1 MRHRSKGSLAFR
13 TLVFTAVLI
22 GVVPCTRAQAPFPT
36 RPITMVV
43 PFAAGG
49 PTDVMGRILAQ
60 QMSQTLGQQIVI
72 ENVTGAGGTIGTL
85 RVARAA
91 PDGYTMILGN
101 LGTHAAASGIY
112 KSLSYDPRTDF
123 EPVMI
128 IGNTPMVL
136 VVKNG
141 LPVSTLKDL
150 LALARAKPGKVAFGS
165 AGVGS
170 ISHLTLILFNSLTN
184 AQVQHVPYRGLSQA
198 VNDVLAGQIDG
209 VFDQAVTAVPH
220 IRSGGEKAIVVTA
233 MSRTPQLPDIP
244 TSIEAGLPDL
254 QTNAWT
260 ALFFP
265 KATPKAIV
273 ERMNAAVDRAMRV
286 DAIARQMAELGA
298 DLPPSDRRSPQ
309 ALAELVRTEVG
320 KWVPVIRAT
329 GVAE

>member
-1 MRHRSKGSLAFR
+1 MRYLSIDNSVIRVLIIA
-13 TLVFTAVLI
+13 AVLFGI
-22 GVVPCTRAQAPFPT
+22 APGARAQLPYPT

-60 QMSQTLGQQIVI
+60 QMSQILGQQIII
-72 ENVTGAGGTIGTL
+72 ENVTGAGGTLGAL
-85 RVARAA
+85 RVVKAA
-91 PDGYTMILGN
+91 PDGYTMVLGN
-101 LGTHAAASGIY
+101 LGTHAAALGIY
-112 KSLSYDPRTDF
+112 KNLSYDPRSDF

-141 LPVSTLKDL
+141 LPAATLKDVIA
-150 LALARAKPGKVAFGS
+150 LALAKSGKVTFGS
-165 AGVGS
+165 AGIGS
-170 ISHLTLILFNSLTN
+170 ISHLTLILFNSLTK

-209 VFDQAVTAVPH
+209 VFDQVVTAVPH
-220 IRSGGEKAIVVTA
+220 IRSGGEKAIAVTA
-233 MSRTPQLPDIP
+233 VSRTRQLPDVP
-244 TSIEAGLPDL
+244 TSIEAGVPDL

-265 KATPKAIV
+265 KGTPKAIV
-273 ERMNAAVDRAMRV
+273 ARMNAAVDRAMEIEAV
-286 DAIARQMAELGA
+286 ARQMEELGA
-298 DLPPSDRRSPQ
+298 DLPPPDRRTPQ
-309 ALAELVRTEVG
+309 ALADLVRTEVE
-320 KWVPVIRAT
+320 KWVPLIRAI